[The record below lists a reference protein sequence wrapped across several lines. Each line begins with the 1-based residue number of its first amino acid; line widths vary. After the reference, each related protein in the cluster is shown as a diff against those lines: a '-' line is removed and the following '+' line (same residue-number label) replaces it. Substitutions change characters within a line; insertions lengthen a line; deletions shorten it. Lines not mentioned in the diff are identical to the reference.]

1 MSDNQIAP
9 EPTAARVALWRAM
22 HVQLDAPPHVL
33 SDEVGIKLLAPADGW
48 QQRPDMH
55 PENTKTFRASI
66 VSRARFIEDL
76 VIDEQARGCK
86 QYVLLGAGLDS
97 FAQRR
102 PEIASKLQVY
112 EVDQPGSQAWKR
124 QRLIELG
131 YGMPAWLHFVPVDFE
146 AGSWWQ
152 QLLAAGFDPGQRAVL
167 TSTGVSM
174 YLTHEAIAA
183 MLRQVATLA
192 PGSKFAMT
200 FMLPMDM
207 AGPEE
212 RIAREFAERGA
223 RANGTP
229 FISFFRPEEM
239 VAFARQNGFKD
250 ARYVAASELGQR
262 YFAGRGD
269 GLQPPISEALLVATS

>member
-1 MSDNQIAP
+1 
-9 EPTAARVALWRAM
+9 
-22 HVQLDAPPHVL
+22 
-33 SDEVGIKLLAPADGW
+33 
-48 QQRPDMH
+48 
-55 PENTKTFRASI
+55 
-66 VSRARFIEDL
+66 
-76 VIDEQARGCK
+76 
-86 QYVLLGAGLDS
+86 
-97 FAQRR
+97 
-102 PEIASKLQVY
+102 
-112 EVDQPGSQAWKR
+112 
-124 QRLIELG
+124 
-131 YGMPAWLHFVPVDFE
+131 
-146 AGSWWQ
+146 
-152 QLLAAGFDPGQRAVL
+152 
-167 TSTGVSM
+167 M

-223 RANGTP
+223 RANDTP